1 MNQWDEDIEI
11 IINALKA
18 LDESSGYD
26 AAIIES
32 LKLLLTNTEYDEN
45 LILLLK
51 YGLTKGQK

>member
-1 MNQWDEDIEI
+1 MNQWNKDIEI

-18 LDESSGYD
+18 LDESSGYA
-26 AAIIES
+26 AAIVES

>member
-1 MNQWDEDIEI
+1 MTQWNKDINI
-11 IINALKA
+11 IIKALQG

-32 LKLLLTNTEYDEN
+32 LKLLLTNNEYDEN
-45 LILLLK
+45 LILLFK